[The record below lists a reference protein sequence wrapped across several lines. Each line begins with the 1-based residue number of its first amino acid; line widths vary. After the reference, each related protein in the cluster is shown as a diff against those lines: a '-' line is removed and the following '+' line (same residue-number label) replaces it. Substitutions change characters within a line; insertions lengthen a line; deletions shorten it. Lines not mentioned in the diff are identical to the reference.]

1 MLLSDALLWLVS
13 LSLAGWLYLLLG
25 RSGFWLARPTLDR
38 APPPRPAMPDVV
50 AVMPARNEAA
60 YVRRS
65 LRSLLAQ
72 DYGGR
77 LGVILVD
84 DHSEDATRT
93 IAQALRSPPGRSLEV
108 IGARPLP
115 PGWSGKLWA
124 MSEGLRHAA
133 RSMPDAPYVLLTDAD
148 VEHDPGNL
156 QRLVAKA
163 EADRLDLV
171 SLMVRL
177 HCQSVW
183 ERLLDPA
190 CVFFFQKLY
199 PFAAVNRQRSA
210 TAAAA
215 GPCMLVRRDALA
227 RAGGIGAIRGRLIDD
242 VALAQ
247 QIKHYPTPGSGR
259 IWLGLTGSTRSLRD
273 QAGLG
278 EIWGMVA
285 RYADTQLGHSLPLLV
300 LTVLAMLGL
309 YLVPPLALL
318 AWPLHGLSTVAAL
331 GLAGWLCMT
340 VAYWPT
346 VRLYRLH
353 SYWALMLPLAAAL
366 YTAMMVDS
374 AFQHRRG
381 NGGRWKGRVASL
393 ALQRSSLRGPAC
405 PVSPSG
411 DEMFRPIQG

>member
-1 MLLSDALLWLVS
+1 MLFSHALLWLVS
-13 LSLAGWLYLLLG
+13 LSLSGWLYLLLG

-38 APPPRPAMPDVV
+38 APPPRHEMPDVV
-50 AVMPARNEAA
+50 AVVPARNEAA
-60 YVRRS
+60 YIRRS
-65 LRSLLAQ
+65 LRSLLGQ

-84 DHSEDATRT
+84 DHSEDATRS
-93 IAQALRSPPGRSLEV
+93 IAQAVRSRPGRSLEV

-124 MSEGLRHAA
+124 VSEGLRHAA
-133 RSMPDAPYVLLTDAD
+133 RWMPGAPYVLLTDAD

-163 EADRLDLV
+163 ETDRLDLV

-190 CVFFFQKLY
+190 CVFFFRKLF
-199 PFAAVNRQRSA
+199 PFAAVNRQQSA

-215 GPCMLVRRDALA
+215 GPCMLARREALS
-227 RAGGIGAIRGRLIDD
+227 RAGGIEAIRDHLIDD

-247 QIKHYPTPGSGR
+247 RIKNYPTPGIGR

-273 QAGLG
+273 QAGLS

-285 RYADTQLGHSLPLLV
+285 RYADTQLGHSLPLLA

-309 YLVPPLALL
+309 YLVPPLALI
-318 AWPLHGLSTVAAL
+318 AWPLHGSSTVAAL

-340 VAYWPT
+340 AAYWPT

-353 SYWALMLPLAAAL
+353 SYWALTLPLAAAL
-366 YTAMMVDS
+366 YTAMTVDS
-374 AFQHRRG
+374 ALQHRRG
-381 NGGRWKGRVASL
+381 NGGRWKGRVAAL
-393 ALQRSSLRGPAC
+393 ALQRSSP
-405 PVSPSG
+405 
-411 DEMFRPIQG
+411 